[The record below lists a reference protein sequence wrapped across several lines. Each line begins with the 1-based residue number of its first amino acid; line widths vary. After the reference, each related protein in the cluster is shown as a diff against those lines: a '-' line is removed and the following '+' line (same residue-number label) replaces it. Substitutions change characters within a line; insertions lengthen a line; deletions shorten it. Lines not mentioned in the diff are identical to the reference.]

1 MASPPG
7 GRARHV
13 GMRNLL
19 SGCGVAVALIAV
31 ASLAGCAKPARAPES
46 PSSVTS
52 STAQPATSSPAAVPQ
67 TSRIAKWI
75 DLAPGDCLAA
85 QPPTDPAVVTVT
97 VVDCAAPHL
106 AEAYLRAG
114 IPVDAA
120 LSDTAN
126 AQCTAGLTQYTGLAA
141 GSSPYAVTYLIDSDQ
156 DRTSNNPY
164 PSTIICLLQDA
175 KGQALAGSAKH

>member
-1 MASPPG
+1 
-7 GRARHV
+7 
-13 GMRNLL
+13 MRNLL
-19 SGCGVAVALIAV
+19 SGCAVVAAV
-31 ASLAGCAKPARAPES
+31 ISVTGLAGCAEPTRAPES
-46 PSSVTS
+46 PSGVTTS
-52 STAQPATSSPAAVPQ
+52 AEPATTSAPAPQ
-67 TSRIAKWI
+67 SSRIAKWI
-75 DLAPGDCLAA
+75 DLAPGDCLAEP
-85 QPPTDPAVVTVT
+85 PPTDPAVVTVT

-126 AQCTAGLTQYTGLAA
+126 AQCAAGLAHYTGPAA
-141 GSSPYAVTYLIDSDQ
+141 GSSPYSVTYLIDSDQ

-175 KGQALAGSAKH
+175 HGRSLTGSAKY